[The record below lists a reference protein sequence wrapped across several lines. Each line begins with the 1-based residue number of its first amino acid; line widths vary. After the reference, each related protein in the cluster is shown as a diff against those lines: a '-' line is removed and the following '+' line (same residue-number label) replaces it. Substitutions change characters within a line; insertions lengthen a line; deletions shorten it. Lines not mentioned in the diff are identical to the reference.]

1 MKDTIKSN
9 KEILIGYKTRTLL
22 NLLLGFNAIREIR
35 DEMVKMIAFSDKSY
49 EIDIITDLSLYRA
62 KKGDRLWERV
72 IDETECM
79 AGTVPIYLSLDKD
92 DLVDI
97 HLLKENIFEQCEKGV
112 SIITIHPTPTRELI
126 NMCQGR
132 LIKWTSRGGG
142 IVINDLLR
150 KGTTENVF
158 IKTLDDIIKICKK
171 YNTII
176 SIGSSFR
183 TATIID
189 AMDRAYLKE
198 LNMQLKIAK
207 YIKKRGG
214 KIIIETPGH
223 ADPDS
228 IKRIGV
234 ILKKFPFPIMP
245 LGPVPTD
252 VAFEQDDTAA
262 VIGAVLMG
270 TQNCADILSIVTNQE
285 HSGGLPTIDALKEA
299 ISKYKVAK
307 HIIDINKIGNK
318 DFDFQVSSKRNMESS
333 CSVKNDE
340 ECVRCGKLCSLRLLL
355 PETIQKLYVGS
366 D

>member
-1 MKDTIKSN
+1 MKDTIESN
-9 KEILIGYKTRTLL
+9 REIPIGYKTRTLL
-22 NLLLGFNAIREIR
+22 NLLLGFNSIQEIK
-35 DEMVKMIAFSDKSY
+35 DEITKMSVFSDKSY

-62 KKGDRLWERV
+62 KNGDRLWERV
-72 IDETECM
+72 ISETECM
-79 AGTVPIYLSLDKD
+79 AGTVPIYLSLDKN

-142 IVINDLLR
+142 IIINDLL
-150 KGTTENVF
+150 KSGKQENVF
-158 IKTLDDIIKICKK
+158 IDIMDDIIKICKK

-189 AMDRAYLKE
+189 AMDRAYIKE
-198 LNMQLKIAK
+198 LNMQLKISK
-207 YIKKRGG
+207 HIKKRGG
-214 KIIIETPGH
+214 NTIIETPGH

-228 IKRIGV
+228 IKRIGL
-234 ILKKFPFPIMP
+234 ILSKYPFPIMP
-245 LGPVPTD
+245 LGPIPTD

-285 HSGGLPTIDALKEA
+285 HSGGIPTIDVIREA
-299 ISKYKVAK
+299 ISKYKIAK

-318 DFDFQVSSKRNMESS
+318 DFDFQISSKRSMESS

-340 ECVRCGKLCSLRLLL
+340 KCMRCGKLCSLRL
-355 PETIQKLYVGS
+355 
-366 D
+366 